1 MEPKDVLH
9 SKTQEELNGE
19 ALQAESSKMT
29 SEPATEEPKIEAV
42 QEAET
47 APETEVSEPTSE
59 SNELAETTNVVEE
72 DEILDEHEDE
82 GVEDDNQAKPDYSA
96 FEGVD
101 FVNELRQLVANESI
115 DEVSDKVDYLKVAFY
130 KKHKLQQAEHKKA
143 YLEAGGDE
151 EQYKSEPDP
160 YESDIRNLLKEF
172 KQRKFELSRVLEAE
186 KEDNLKKKYEIIE
199 EIKNLINGKEDF
211 HNTFNEFK
219 ALQQKWREIG
229 LVPQASMKDLW
240 DTYHHHVENFY
251 DYIKINQE
259 LRDLDLKRNLEAKI
273 ELCEKAEAL
282 LLESS
287 VVKAFNM
294 LQKYH
299 ELWRE
304 VGPVPHEKKEEIWE
318 RFKDVTTSINKKHQD
333 FFENRKKSQKKNL
346 DAKTAICEKIDEI
359 LESTI
364 ANHKEWD
371 EKAAEIVEFQKLWRT
386 IGFAPRKENN
396 EIYDR
401 FRAACDKFFDKK
413 REFYNKHRDEQAV
426 NLEQKIELCV
436 QAESL
441 KDSTD
446 WKKTT
451 DELIAIQ
458 KVWKGIGPVPKKQS
472 DQVWKR
478 FRAACDHFFN
488 QKAQF
493 FSGRDQSENE
503 NLQLK
508 LALIEE
514 VKNFV
519 PGDNENESF
528 EKLKEMQRRWTDI
541 GHVPIDQKNDV
552 QKKFREVINKQ
563 FDQLRVE
570 DRDRNLNRFKN
581 KLNDMSNT
589 NKGGGNKLRSE
600 REKHIMK
607 LKQLESDLITLKN
620 NIGFFANSKNAEG
633 LINDVKR
640 KIANSEE
647 QIELLKDKIRVIDEL
662 DNNQD

>member
-1 MEPKDVLH
+1 M
-9 SKTQEELNGE
+9 
-19 ALQAESSKMT
+19 
-29 SEPATEEPKIEAV
+29 
-42 QEAET
+42 
-47 APETEVSEPTSE
+47 
-59 SNELAETTNVVEE
+59 
-72 DEILDEHEDE
+72 
-82 GVEDDNQAKPDYSA
+82 
-96 FEGVD
+96 
-101 FVNELRQLVANESI
+101 
-115 DEVSDKVDYLKVAFY
+115 
-130 KKHKLQQAEHKKA
+130 
-143 YLEAGGDE
+143 
-151 EQYKSEPDP
+151 
-160 YESDIRNLLKEF
+160 
-172 KQRKFELSRVLEAE
+172 
-186 KEDNLKKKYEIIE
+186 
-199 EIKNLINGKEDF
+199 
-211 HNTFNEFK
+211 
-219 ALQQKWREIG
+219 
-229 LVPQASMKDLW
+229 
-240 DTYHHHVENFY
+240 
-251 DYIKINQE
+251 
-259 LRDLDLKRNLEAKI
+259 
-273 ELCEKAEAL
+273 
-282 LLESS
+282 
-287 VVKAFNM
+287 
-294 LQKYH
+294 
-299 ELWRE
+299 
-304 VGPVPHEKKEEIWE
+304 
-318 RFKDVTTSINKKHQD
+318 
-333 FFENRKKSQKKNL
+333 
-346 DAKTAICEKIDEI
+346 
-359 LESTI
+359 
-364 ANHKEWD
+364 
-371 EKAAEIVEFQKLWRT
+371 
-386 IGFAPRKENN
+386 
-396 EIYDR
+396 
-401 FRAACDKFFDKK
+401 
-413 REFYNKHRDEQAV
+413 
-426 NLEQKIELCV
+426 

-581 KLNDMSNT
+581 KLNDMSSS